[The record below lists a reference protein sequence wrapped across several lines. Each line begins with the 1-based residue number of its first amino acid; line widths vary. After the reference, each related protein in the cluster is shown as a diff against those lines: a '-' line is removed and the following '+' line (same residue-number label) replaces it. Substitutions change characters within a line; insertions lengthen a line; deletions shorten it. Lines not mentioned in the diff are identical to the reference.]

1 MDYKSYVEYLQ
12 NTIRKYSKKQ
22 LRFILKQMIKAD
34 IAFSGQVPMQLL
46 DEDALDITD
55 IDYELA
61 LLKIIRERNRGVKEF
76 EKWEFIKDYK
86 YSIPF
91 EIDNYSSTVP
101 SILKEIPIIDTT
113 EENYIHKDLDSP
125 VRYATDDI
133 DLLKYSFSFSA
144 YNSTTGE
151 EELLKYPVVIAFHN
165 SIEVIEIRFDT
176 LQMPFKNNNPLFYS
190 SLVKVIRED
199 LKKRYDFNL
208 SPINLMFLHGIA
220 KENGDVKLI
229 GQSMN
234 LSSGG
239 RAELNVGKNED
250 YILPFIGEL
259 VDLIK
264 DHEEDLHKFPEL
276 ENALNNFI
284 FEIEEMSEYPWFE
297 LLWENETKTRS
308 IHVKIVTSYM
318 NEDYCLIQHYYS
330 NVLIGMERMNNVI
343 KYISSNR
350 EDSK

>member
-1 MDYKSYVEYLQ
+1 MDYKIYVEYLQ
-12 NTIRKYSKKQ
+12 NTVRKYSFKQ
-22 LRFILKQMIKAD
+22 LKFILKQMIKAE
-34 IAFSGQVPMQLL
+34 IAFSGQVPIQLAG
-46 DEDALDITD
+46 EDALDITD
-55 IDYELA
+55 MDYELA
-61 LLKIIRERNRGVKEF
+61 LLKIIRERKRGVKEF

-101 SILKEIPIIDTT
+101 SILNQIPIIDTT
-113 EENYIHKDLDSP
+113 EENYIHKDLVSP
-125 VRYATDDI
+125 VRYTVDDI

-165 SIEVIEIRFDT
+165 NLEVIEIRFDT
-176 LQMPFKNNNPLFYS
+176 LRMPFKDNNPMFYS
-190 SLVKVIRED
+190 SLVKIIRDNFKSTYGLE
-199 LKKRYDFNL
+199 L
-208 SPINLMFLHGIA
+208 SPIDLMFLHTIA

-259 VDLIK
+259 QDLIK

-308 IHVKIVTSYM
+308 IHVKIVTRYM
-318 NEDYCLIQHYYS
+318 DENYCLIQHYYS
-330 NVLIGMERMNNVI
+330 NVLIGMERMNNVV

-350 EDSK
+350 EDCK